1 MKPRT
6 QDQKKPNTKSWVEEV
21 TAPLFRQVDGAS
33 LGIFRIGFGL
43 CMLVFFLDLLSGM
56 KLDYLFNS
64 PSYHF
69 RYPGFEWVP
78 LLSMPLLKILIGI
91 ATLASF
97 LLVLGLHYRFATV
110 TLAITYTWFFLQD
123 QTFYLNHYYLMLI
136 LSWLLIV
143 LPTNRRYL
151 LFRRNDQELSSNPRV
166 PVWSVYLL
174 RFQVGIPYF
183 FGGVAKLQSD
193 WLNGHPMRIFQT
205 NQPWTVWLGQWID
218 TELIFAFFTWGGL
231 FFDLLIVPAL
241 LYSRTRPIAFLLV
254 LFFHLMNAYQFPIGV
269 FPWMMIIATTV
280 FFRPDWPVV
289 AIETAKNSLRRIK
302 GRTDTVTSR
311 QPEQQTSLDKLT
323 TTATQTSGTKK
334 LAGLFVFAC
343 FMAFQISVP
352 LRCWFDSADPSWV
365 ERGHKYS
372 WHMMLR
378 HKVGI
383 AKFFA
388 PNQTDGQ
395 LERIGLSDYINSAQ
409 YRYIK
414 TKPYLLRELATH
426 ISEKRRDTT
435 GQDVKIYVLAVASLN
450 GREPEFLI
458 DPTKPINRQS
468 QNVSD
473 DSWILDYTNQPLN
486 PPYSNE
492 IDAWE
497 ANSVLVVGPR
507 TQHQRGDVL
516 TRS

>member
-6 QDQKKPNTKSWVEEV
+6 QDQMKPNAKSWLEEA
-21 TAPLFRQVDGAS
+21 TAPLFLHVDGAS
-33 LGIFRIGFGL
+33 LGVFRIGFGL

-97 LLVLGLHYRFATV
+97 FIVLGLHYRFAVV
-110 TLAITYTWFFLQD
+110 TMAITYTWFFLQD

-143 LPTNRRYL
+143 LPTDRRLL
-151 LFRRNDQELSSNPRV
+151 LFRRNDQELSPNHRV
-166 PVWSVYLL
+166 PLWSIYLL

-205 NQPWTVWLGQWID
+205 NQPWTLWLGQWID
-218 TELIFAFFTWGGL
+218 TELLFAFFTWGGL

-241 LYSRTRPIAFLLV
+241 LYSRTRAVAFLLA
-254 LFFHLMNAYQFPIGV
+254 LFFHLINAYQFPIGV
-269 FPWMMIIATTV
+269 FPWMMIIATTI
-280 FFRPDWPVV
+280 FFRPDWPLV
-289 AIETAKNSLRRIK
+289 AIETARNTLRRIK
-302 GRTDTVTSR
+302 DGTDTANSR
-311 QPEQQTSLDKLT
+311 QHEPQPTLDTLS
-323 TTATQTSGTKK
+323 TTANQKSGSKR
-334 LAGLFVFAC
+334 LVGLFVLAC
-343 FMAFQISVP
+343 FMAVQISVP
-352 LRCWFDSADPSWV
+352 LRCWFNYADPNWV

-383 AKFFA
+383 AKFFVA
-388 PNQTDGQ
+388 NPTDGQ
-395 LERIGLSDYINSAQ
+395 LEKIGLSDYINSAQ
-409 YRYIK
+409 YRYMH
-414 TKPYLLRELATH
+414 TKPYLLQQLATH
-426 ISEKRRDTT
+426 IADKRGNTT
-435 GQDVKIYVLAVASLN
+435 GQEIKIYVLAVASLN

-458 DPTKPINRQS
+458 DPTKPVNRQA
-468 QNVSD
+468 QNVND

-486 PPYSNE
+486 PPYTAE

-497 ANSVLVVGPR
+497 PNSELLVGPPI
-507 TQHQRGDVL
+507 
-516 TRS
+516 